1 MPTESKMPNQSA
13 ATIPPDNPERNLVLA
28 QPDAPQKL
36 PHIGLAGDTYTIL
49 LSGKDTAGRFCLIDM
64 HVPPNGGPPP
74 HRHDFEET
82 FTVLEGELE
91 ATFRGAKQMVRAG
104 ETINIPANA
113 PHQFHNSSS
122 QPTRMLCICS
132 PAGQEEFFM
141 EIGVPVETRT
151 TLPPKLDEAA
161 QAEFRAKAGALAPK
175 YRTEFLQ
182 HA

>member
-1 MPTESKMPNQSA
+1 MPNQRP
-13 ATIPPDNPERNLVLA
+13 ATIPPDDPGRNLVLA
-28 QPDAPQKL
+28 QPDTEQKL

-91 ATFRGAKQMVRAG
+91 ATFRGAKQVVRAG

-122 QPTRMLCICS
+122 RPVRMLCICS

-141 EIGVPVETRT
+141 EIGVPVATRT
-151 TLPPKLDEAA
+151 TPPPKLNEAA
-161 QAEFRAKAGALAPK
+161 QAEFKAKAAALAAK